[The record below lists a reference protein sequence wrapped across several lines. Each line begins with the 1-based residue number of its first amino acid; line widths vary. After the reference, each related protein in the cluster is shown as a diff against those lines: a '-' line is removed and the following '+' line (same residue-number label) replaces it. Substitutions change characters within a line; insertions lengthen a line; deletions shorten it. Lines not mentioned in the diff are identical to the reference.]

1 MEIKKKK
8 DEEKASVKV
17 NQPIWRNSLQRISRN
32 LPPKQQFKFPILKH
46 SNNSQKQKTTLKYSS
61 SHLNFSAQSGTWYRM
76 QNVYHHISMET
87 ITSQNFQNELD
98 SAQDES
104 KGCNIESVLL
114 WTNVA
119 FKSKH
124 FMSKLN
130 PRLKDSSLIQKIIY
144 MRENGLSPNIDIC
157 EHLRVMRDKTNML
170 RIKWI
175 ISSLYI
181 HIHTP
186 HTHTYI
192 HKIHFFNT
200 SGASI
205 IGITRVS

>member
-1 MEIKKKK
+1 
-8 DEEKASVKV
+8 
-17 NQPIWRNSLQRISRN
+17 
-32 LPPKQQFKFPILKH
+32 
-46 SNNSQKQKTTLKYSS
+46 
-61 SHLNFSAQSGTWYRM
+61 
-76 QNVYHHISMET
+76 MET

-157 EHLRVMRDKTNML
+157 EHLRVKRDKTNTL
-170 RIKWI
+170 RIK
-175 ISSLYI
+175 
-181 HIHTP
+181 
-186 HTHTYI
+186 
-192 HKIHFFNT
+192 
-200 SGASI
+200 
-205 IGITRVS
+205 